1 MKIII
6 NCDDG
11 LEVYAMS
18 LIINNAKMFNRPNSK
33 NGWGWHFG
41 SKPAFFLRQIK
52 GGISAT
58 QLKED

>member
-11 LEVYAMS
+11 WEEYALRLILE
-18 LIINNAKMFNRPNSK
+18 NAEMFNRPSSK

-41 SKPAFFLRQIK
+41 TKPAFFLRQIK

-58 QLKED
+58 QLRED